1 MESSSFVF
9 DVADALV
16 DALKIDSAIRDD
28 DDLVCLAG
36 ARELGLLAPCTDR
49 PDAHA
54 ESLRGGGL
62 TDSADVLGKV
72 HSTDC
77 AIIAK
82 GLQAL

>member
-1 MESSSFVF
+1 M
-9 DVADALV
+9 
-16 DALKIDSAIRDD
+16 
-28 DDLVCLAG
+28 
-36 ARELGLLAPCTDR
+36 DR

-54 ESLRGGGL
+54 ESLRGDGL